1 MIIALHGGFSM
12 EMIYGF
18 GAALAT
24 IAVFIIYMH
33 VRVYRS
39 DYYNEEYV
47 YFSSWKKLFL
57 YLGFLIVSLFISIAL
72 FWILSFIFIGIAV
85 AVQKII

>member
-18 GAALAT
+18 GATLIT
-24 IAVFIIYMH
+24 IAVFLIYIH
-33 VRVYRS
+33 YRIYKS
-39 DYYNEEYV
+39 EYYNEEYV

-57 YLGFLIVSLFISIAL
+57 YIGFLMVSLFIAVGL
-72 FWILSFIFIGIAV
+72 FWIFSFLFIGIAV
-85 AVQKII
+85 AIQK

>member
-24 IAVFIIYMH
+24 IAVFLIYIH
-33 VRVYRS
+33 YRLYRS
-39 DYYNEEYV
+39 EYYNEEYV

-57 YLGFLIVSLFISIAL
+57 YIGFLIVSLFIAIGL
-72 FWILSFIFIGIAV
+72 FCILSFLFIGIAV
-85 AVQKII
+85 AVRK